1 MEVYPQ
7 VLTQVDNGI
16 EQTITKQIGLINTSI
31 SDELKN
37 QKEVLEQAMADV
49 RSRMNDEKVRKE
61 NLVIDI
67 KNDLERIGE
76 IKNGLR

>member
-1 MEVYPQ
+1 
-7 VLTQVDNGI
+7 
-16 EQTITKQIGLINTSI
+16 
-31 SDELKN
+31 
-37 QKEVLEQAMADV
+37 MADV

>member
-1 MEVYPQ
+1 
-7 VLTQVDNGI
+7 
-16 EQTITKQIGLINTSI
+16 
-31 SDELKN
+31 
-37 QKEVLEQAMADV
+37 MADV

-76 IKNGLR
+76 IKNSLR

>member
-31 SDELKN
+31 SDDSKIR
-37 QKEVLEQAMADV
+37 KKYW
-49 RSRMNDEKVRKE
+49 SRLWPMYAA
-61 NLVIDI
+61 
-67 KNDLERIGE
+67 G
-76 IKNGLR
+76 